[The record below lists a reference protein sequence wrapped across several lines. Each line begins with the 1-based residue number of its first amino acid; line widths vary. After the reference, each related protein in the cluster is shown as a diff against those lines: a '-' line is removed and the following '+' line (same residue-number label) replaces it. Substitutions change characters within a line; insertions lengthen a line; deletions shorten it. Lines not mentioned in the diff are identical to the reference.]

1 MQRKSRRKE
10 EQVSKVVWVKDAPL
24 AKAVGRTE
32 QAASDATPT
41 AEKKSRFERLK
52 ERMEEERKVEHE
64 HLMRKIQELEIIR
77 DAPLAKAVVR
87 REQAASDVTPT
98 AEKKSR
104 FERLKEKLEGERRA
118 EHEHLIKNIQ
128 ELEMSVKWEQNKYAV
143 QEKAL
148 KEMAR
153 GNERAEAEKAALQ
166 EIIQRLVKKQ
176 VRTEEA
182 WGKKQEDWTKAKAM
196 FSDQW
201 SKLEKLWKREKSA
214 LIDNAESF
222 KKIINDLQCASKTTE
237 AEIKMA
243 ETEKTALQEIMQR
256 LVVKIVQ
263 TEKAWGNEQRDWAK
277 DKARLSDQMQMMEI
291 AWSLREDGWAKLM
304 QHMEAEIAQKKI
316 LQEKEAQVHSK
327 SACHIGIR
335 GYLKNITK
343 KRREKKERAKEDK
356 YGP

>member
-1 MQRKSRRKE
+1 MQRKSRRKKE
-10 EQVSKVVWVKDAPL
+10 QSTAMLFQRAAQEAYLQGKVMDTKQPGQVSNVVWVKDAPL
-24 AKAVGRTE
+24 AKTAVRTE

-52 ERMEEERKVEHE
+52 ERMEEER
-64 HLMRKIQELEIIR
+64 
-77 DAPLAKAVVR
+77 
-87 REQAASDVTPT
+87 
-98 AEKKSR
+98 
-104 FERLKEKLEGERRA
+104 RA
-118 EHEHLIKNIQ
+118 EHEHFMRKIQ

-143 QEKAL
+143 QEEAL
-148 KEMAR
+148 KEMTR

-182 WGKKQEDWTKAKAM
+182 WEGKQEDWNKAKAM
-196 FSDQW
+196 FSDQR

-214 LIDNAESF
+214 LIDEAESF
-222 KKIINDLQCASKTTE
+222 QKIIKDLQCASKTTE

-243 ETEKTALQEIMQR
+243 ETEKTALQEIIQR

-263 TEKAWGNEQRDWAK
+263 TEKAWGNEQSDWAK
-277 DKARLSDQMQMMEI
+277 DKARLSGQMQVMEI
-291 AWSLREDGWAKLM
+291 VWSLREDGWAKQM
-304 QHMEAEIAQKKI
+304 RHMEAEIAQKKI
-316 LQEKEAQVHSK
+316 LKEKEAQVHSN

-343 KRREKKERAKEDK
+343 KWREKRERAKEDK
-356 YGP
+356 YGLPALIRPNV